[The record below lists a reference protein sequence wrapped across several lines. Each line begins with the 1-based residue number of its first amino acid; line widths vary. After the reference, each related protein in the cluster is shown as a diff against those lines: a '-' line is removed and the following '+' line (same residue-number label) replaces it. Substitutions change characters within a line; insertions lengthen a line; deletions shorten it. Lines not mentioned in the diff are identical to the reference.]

1 MPTQQSAQLPPQ
13 AVLLTILAGLG
24 MIGPFSIDTM
34 FPAFASMGRQLN
46 VSELA
51 LQQLLS
57 VYLVAFAA
65 MSLLHGPI
73 SDAVGRKPVIL
84 AGCTLYAAASV
95 GCALAEDLPT
105 LLICRALQG
114 ATAGAGTI
122 ISRAMVRDIF
132 TGARAQQVM
141 SHIAMIFGL
150 APALAPVIGGWLLLF
165 GSWHSVFWFLAALG
179 ALLALLCAVALP
191 ETHPPQAR
199 VRLNL
204 RGIWSGLALVLSD
217 AGGRRLAF
225 AATFNFAGMF
235 LYISAAPILVVSRLG
250 LGEQDFWILFIP
262 LIGGMVVGSWVA
274 GRLAHRWAPP
284 RVATT
289 GFRIGVGAALAN
301 LAIAV
306 SPVATALPWAVA
318 LLPLYSFG
326 VALAYPILTLAML
339 DLFPTRR
346 GSAASVQAFV
356 QLVSNAVISGLVAP
370 LLAGSMGALAAG
382 ALAMTLLGVLLWTW
396 QRRALGADGAGAA
409 RA

>member
-1 MPTQQSAQLPPQ
+1 MLAQTSAKLPPQ

-34 FPAFASMGRQLN
+34 FPAFAAMGRQLQ

-57 VYLVAFAA
+57 VYLVAFAV

-84 AGCTLYAAASV
+84 VGCALYAAASV
-95 GCALAEDLPT
+95 GCALSEDLPT
-105 LLICRALQG
+105 LLACRALQG

-165 GSWHSVFWFLAALG
+165 GTWHSVFWFLAGLG
-179 ALLALLCAVALP
+179 ALLTLLSALALP
-191 ETHPPQAR
+191 ETHPEAAR
-199 VRLNL
+199 VRLNS
-204 RGIWSGLALVLSD
+204 RGIWSGLALVLGD

-235 LYISAAPILVVSRLG
+235 LYISAAPILVVTRLG
-250 LGEQDFWILFIP
+250 LGAQDFWILFIP

-274 GRLAHRWAPP
+274 GRLAHRWSAP
-284 RVATT
+284 RVATV
-289 GFRIGVGAALAN
+289 GFRIGIAASLAN
-301 LAIAV
+301 LAVAL

-318 LLPLYSFG
+318 LLPVYSFG

-356 QLVSNAVISGLVAP
+356 QLVSNALISGLVAP
-370 LLAGSMGALAAG
+370 LLAGSMAGLAAG
-382 ALAMTLLGVLLWTW
+382 ALAMTLVGVLLWTW
-396 QRRALGADGAGAA
+396 QRRALGADGADPTQA
-409 RA
+409 